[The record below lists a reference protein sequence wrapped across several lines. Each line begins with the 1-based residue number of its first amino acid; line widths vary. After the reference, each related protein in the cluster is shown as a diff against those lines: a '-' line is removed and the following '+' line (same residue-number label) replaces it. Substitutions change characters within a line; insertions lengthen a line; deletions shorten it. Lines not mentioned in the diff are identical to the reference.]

1 MKAKDVIER
10 FNKIEQDFGMDCASV
25 ITTEALDSAVDCL
38 LPIVDHIA
46 SDENDSGI
54 HNDDHRDF
62 YRSRKNPYTVVAG
75 YCIHFLRKCLQYLK
89 DRDQSAKTLAVN
101 NELLIRDLGFAYTTY
116 WHLHDGYIL
125 GYGMDNEVACFEYET
140 FFLYDEGLSFASAG
154 EVDHQAI
161 QIISEIANLYR
172 DYYCT
177 PWPPKHDRPAPLRKN
192 KPDFK
197 PWLVAKYTGGQW
209 RLPNEPASDFFLANN
224 NLCQLIDGANLR
236 IELNYQNLFIQT
248 NADMGVE
255 VAGGQVTVTFK
266 NKVID
271 LASQSF
277 SLVADINADGLAVD
291 YWAPNRRKWLLDL
304 YDEQLRPRRFAQ
316 YSVDQL
322 DKILLAAQE
331 NILRFWVFNHPSQT
345 PAITD
350 QCCIRQLH
358 RIKKNAAQLFFT
370 EKFHSRLPE
379 RFKTKAVCIA
389 YLELAPGLDDR
400 FIPLELKMEH
410 EVVHAIIK
418 RMPRLEATDQQQNYA
433 DHVWNRLPQAVQCEA
448 QAKFLIEKS
457 GAQAY
462 GWLPSSLRTESI
474 RRFTVEN
481 APGCLDDLAPVF
493 TNGNERDNF
502 LERTWPGIMGE
513 IQRIECID
521 ANIKRS
527 EAFRLSMDC
536 CQVNT
541 LDELQLPIFE

>member
-1 MKAKDVIER
+1 MEAKNVIKK
-10 FNKIEQDFGMDCASV
+10 FKKIEQDFGMDCASAV
-25 ITTEALDSAVDCL
+25 TTEELESAVDCL
-38 LPIVDHIA
+38 LPIVGHI
-46 SDENDSGI
+46 SNDEENSGI
-54 HNDDHRDF
+54 HNNDHRDF
-62 YRSRKNPYTVVAG
+62 YRSRKNHYTVVAG

-89 DRDQSAKTLAVN
+89 DRDQGAKTLAVD
-101 NELLIRDLGFAYTTY
+101 NELLIRDLGFAYTAY
-116 WHLHDGYIL
+116 WHLNDGYIL

-177 PWPPKHDRPAPLRKN
+177 PWPPKKDRPAPLRKN

-197 PWLVAKYTGGQW
+197 PWLVAKNTGGQW
-209 RLPNEPASDFFLANN
+209 RMPNEPASNFFLVNN
-224 NLCQLIDGANLR
+224 NLCQLIDGANLH

-248 NADMGVE
+248 NDENGVE
-255 VAGGQVTVTFK
+255 VTGGQVTVTFK
-266 NKVID
+266 KKVLG

-277 SLVADINADGLAVD
+277 SLAADINSEGLVVD

-304 YDEQLRPRRFAQ
+304 YDEQLRSRHFSQ
-316 YSVDQL
+316 NSVDQL
-322 DKILLAAQE
+322 DKIILAAQE
-331 NILRFWVFNHPSQT
+331 NILRFWIFNHPSQAPT
-345 PAITD
+345 ITD

-358 RIKKNAAQLFFT
+358 RIKKNAGQLFFT
-370 EKFHSRLPE
+370 ENFHSRLPV

-389 YLELAPGLDDR
+389 YLELAPEIDDC
-400 FIPLELKMEH
+400 FIPLELQIEP

-418 RMPRLEATDQQQNYA
+418 RMPRLETTDQQQNYA
-433 DHVWNRLPQAVQCEA
+433 EHVWNRLPQAAQCEA

-481 APGCLDDLAPVF
+481 APSCLDDLAPVF
-493 TNGNERDNF
+493 TNENERDSF

-513 IQRIECID
+513 IQHIECIGAD
-521 ANIKRS
+521 IKRS
-527 EAFRLSMDC
+527 EAFRLFMDG
-536 CQVNT
+536 CQANT
-541 LDELQLPIFE
+541 LDELQLPTFD